1 MVMTSLAGVC
11 DQAANIT
18 RGIPHDG
25 WEAFMAS
32 DRVLRDGRPDKYYTF
47 VRQVDRLQSMGSEE
61 LIQVLSRGRDQD
73 NVDLLTG
80 LDLLLAQGPEST
92 LRAWRLK
99 ESEVHELLDGR
110 VGLTYHR
117 LHTVLATA
125 EPLTHCDQTERTF
138 FAMIAA
144 VLLTPSLERNSD

>member
-1 MVMTSLAGVC
+1 MG
-11 DQAANIT
+11 
-18 RGIPHDG
+18 
-25 WEAFMAS
+25 S

-47 VRQVDRLQSMGSEE
+47 VRQADRLQSMGSEE
-61 LIQVLSRGRDQD
+61 LTRVLSRGRDQD
-73 NVDLLTG
+73 GVDLLTG
-80 LDLLLAQGPEST
+80 MDLLPAEGAQAT

-99 ESEVHELLDGR
+99 EARVRELLDSR

-125 EPLTHCDQTERTF
+125 EPLAHCDETEKTF
-138 FAMIAA
+138 FAMVAA

>member
-11 DQAANIT
+11 DQAASIT
-18 RGIPHDG
+18 RGIPHDA
-25 WEAFMAS
+25 WEAFMGS
-32 DRVLRDGRPDKYYTF
+32 DRVQRDGRPDKYYTF
-47 VRQVDRLQSMGSEE
+47 VRQADRLQSMGPDE
-61 LIQVLSRGRDQD
+61 LTRVLSRGREQE

-80 LDLLLAQGPEST
+80 LDLLPAEGPET
-92 LRAWRLK
+92 VLRAWRLK
-99 ESEVHELLDGR
+99 EARVHELLDRR

-125 EPLTHCDQTERTF
+125 EPLAHCDETEKTF
-138 FAMIAA
+138 FAMVAA